1 MSSRI
6 RFRRHLLSR
15 PHSVVLM
22 RDLPVRFRVASLHGL
37 AGLVLSIT
45 ALLGAAE
52 ANQAHL
58 TLAALTQRIVAI
70 SARYR
75 GTPYRRDPLGEG
87 PAGKVDRDPL
97 MCTTGV
103 DCQTYVEQVL
113 AEAIAPRPTD
123 VLACLTRIRYRDGV
137 VGFGTRNHYM
147 VSDWLPH
154 NRWLIRDVTDE
165 VGESTTRPMEKWID
179 RAAFFRA
186 HGAPELGRGVRP
198 ERSRTTYIPRA
209 ALSAAADRIPTAAV
223 LIWVQDRPGI
233 IAAHCGFAI
242 RDARG
247 ALLLR
252 HASERLGRVVDEPLL
267 VFAQHASRHI
277 VGVKVCVAAPL
288 LDTSHSRR

>member
-1 MSSRI
+1 
-6 RFRRHLLSR
+6 L
-15 PHSVVLM
+15 LM
-22 RDLPVRFRVASLHGL
+22 RCRLASLRRL
-37 AGLVLSIT
+37 AGSVLGMAILLGILEPTQARLTPT
-45 ALLGAAE
+45 AL
-52 ANQAHL
+52 
-58 TLAALTQRIVAI
+58 TDRIVAI

-87 PAGKVDRDPL
+87 PTGAIDRDPL
-97 MCTTGV
+97 ICTTGV

-113 AEAIAPRPTD
+113 AEAIAPRPAD
-123 VLACLTRIRYRDGV
+123 VLACLTRIRYHDGV

-154 NRWLIRDVTDE
+154 NRWLIRDLTDE
-165 VGESTTRPMEKWID
+165 VGGKTTRPMEKRID

-186 HGAPELGRGVRP
+186 HGAPDLGRGIPP

-209 ALSAAADRIPTAAV
+209 ALPAVAARIPTAAV

-242 RDARG
+242 RDAHG

-267 VFAQHASRHI
+267 SFARHASPHI
-277 VGVKVCVAAPL
+277 IGVKVCCAEPL
-288 LDTSHSRR
+288 LDTGDSRR

>member
-1 MSSRI
+1 
-6 RFRRHLLSR
+6 
-15 PHSVVLM
+15 M
-22 RDLPVRFRVASLHGL
+22 RVLPVRCRFALIHGL
-37 AGLVLSIT
+37 AGLALGIT
-45 ALLGAAE
+45 VGLGIAE
-52 ANQAHL
+52 ATQAHL
-58 TLAALTQRIVAI
+58 TPAALTQRIVAI

-75 GTPYRRDPLGEG
+75 GARYRRDPLGEG
-87 PAGKVDRDPL
+87 PAGTVDRDPL
-97 MCTTGV
+97 ICTTGV

-123 VLACLTRIRYRDGV
+123 VLSCLTRIRYRDGV

-147 VSDWLPH
+147 VSDWLPR
-154 NRWLIRDVTDE
+154 NRWLVHDVTDE
-165 VGESTTRPMEKWID
+165 VGGNRTRPMEKRID

-186 HGAPELGRGVRP
+186 HGAPELGRGIPP
-198 ERSRTTYIPRA
+198 ERSRTSYIPRA
-209 ALSAAADRIPTAAV
+209 ALPAVAARIPTAAV

-252 HASERLGRVVDEPLL
+252 HASERLGRVIDEPLL
-267 VFAQHASRHI
+267 AFAQHASRHI